1 MKWLT
6 IILLIV
12 IVLLF
17 IISSRYIR
25 KYKERMTN
33 KNKWCILLTTAVN
46 NDESRKKLY
55 IDSITKWLEK
65 TNYDI
70 FVVESSN
77 YSFDELKNERLYV
90 YSFQIEPKNSTTQYE
105 AESILNILEDI
116 KDHPKLEECSHILKV
131 TGRYYLD
138 DIEEVL
144 DSADPDKDFYFQ
156 IHRNNNWQ
164 NSEYF
169 GIRKE
174 LLKPL
179 IEDIKADEKKHFEH
193 KLYEFSVDKDFV
205 HIGPFK
211 NNIARGGDGLVLKDL

>member
-1 MKWLT
+1 
-6 IILLIV
+6 
-12 IVLLF
+12 
-17 IISSRYIR
+17 
-25 KYKERMTN
+25 MTN

-144 DSADPDKDFYFQ
+144 DSAEPDKDFYFQ